1 MSIIF
6 TGEENPEDLY
16 KEPELLKNQISRSKT
31 MDLSKNF
38 QSLKINTL
46 SLKELNEETKEQN
59 ENKET
64 TKFAETTPINYKLIK
79 QVSNENINIKKNNYY
94 ANYNLDLN
102 ESNNP
107 FLFTISSSDLS
118 TPDSIKNNLTSPK
131 NKFEKKKKSKKRT
144 PCFSSK
150 RLNFIK
156 NENYKSDIKFPSEN
170 LLKLFERSCNKN
182 NLNDNKNIFLELIE
196 ESSNELL
203 CNVND
208 NENNIFNVIDSNY
221 IISSLFNDNKENPE
235 KKNLIG
241 EKIEKEINF
250 IIEKINQKNFNINED
265 FNIYIINKDCSVR
278 EMNKS
283 DFLICLNKI
292 VCFEKE
298 GIIGDGKIYI
308 PTKYYFYSYDK
319 NKKIIIDN
327 FEEREGRVIFK
338 LIKENDLI
346 LEDSSNNN
354 VNINLNLVKNIK
366 LISIEIHSF

>member
-46 SLKELNEETKEQN
+46 SLKGLNEETKEQN

-131 NKFEKKKKSKKRT
+131 NKFEKKK
-144 PCFSSK
+144 
-150 RLNFIK
+150 
-156 NENYKSDIKFPSEN
+156 
-170 LLKLFERSCNKN
+170 
-182 NLNDNKNIFLELIE
+182 
-196 ESSNELL
+196 
-203 CNVND
+203 
-208 NENNIFNVIDSNY
+208 
-221 IISSLFNDNKENPE
+221 
-235 KKNLIG
+235 
-241 EKIEKEINF
+241 EI
-250 IIEKINQKNFNINED
+250 
-265 FNIYIINKDCSVR
+265 
-278 EMNKS
+278 
-283 DFLICLNKI
+283 
-292 VCFEKE
+292 
-298 GIIGDGKIYI
+298 
-308 PTKYYFYSYDK
+308 
-319 NKKIIIDN
+319 
-327 FEEREGRVIFK
+327 
-338 LIKENDLI
+338 
-346 LEDSSNNN
+346 
-354 VNINLNLVKNIK
+354 
-366 LISIEIHSF
+366 

>member
-16 KEPELLKNQISRSKT
+16 TEPELFKNQICRSKT
-31 MDLSKNF
+31 LDLSKNF

-46 SLKELNEETKEQN
+46 SLTELNEETKEQN

-79 QVSNENINIKKNNYY
+79 QVSNDNINIKKNNYY
-94 ANYNLDLN
+94 INQNLDLN
-102 ESNNP
+102 ESENP
-107 FLFTISSSDLS
+107 FLFTISSDLS
-118 TPDSIKNNLTSPK
+118 TPNSIKNNLTSPK
-131 NKFEKKKKSKKRT
+131 NQFEKKKKSKKRT
-144 PCFSSK
+144 PCLSSK
-150 RLNFIK
+150 RLSCIN

-170 LLKLFERSCNKN
+170 LIKLFERSCNKN
-182 NLNDNKNIFLELIE
+182 NLNDNKNTFLELIE

-208 NENNIFNVIDSNY
+208 NQNNIFNVIDSNY

-235 KKNLIG
+235 KKNFIG

-250 IIEKINQKNFNINED
+250 IIEEINQKKLNINED
-265 FNIYIINKDCSVR
+265 FDIYIINKDCSIR
-278 EMNKS
+278 EMNKN
-283 DFLICLNKI
+283 DFFICLNKI
-292 VCFEKE
+292 ICFEKE

-319 NKKIIIDN
+319 NEKVIKN
-327 FEEREGRVIFK
+327 KFEEREGRVIFI
-338 LIKENDLI
+338 LINQNDLI

-354 VNINLNLVKNIK
+354 VNINVNLVKNIK
-366 LISIEIHSF
+366 LISIEIHCF

>member
-150 RLNFIK
+150 RLNFIN